1 MNQNIRKVISADLIK
16 QIVIVEKEK
25 QYQTETEKIKNE
37 KETSDKKKRQKM
49 LNMRREKADMMR
61 KKQ

>member
-37 KETSDKKKRQKM
+37 KVTSDKKKRQKM
-49 LNMRREKADMMR
+49 LNMRREKAEMMR